1 MRCNSSP
8 AENVEFN
15 LLHMHGLISGS
26 TPRASRYCNT
36 MNVSGM
42 TYRKEYVRVYGK
54 WPKSTR
60 WRFERRTDMEGS
72 DGDIGIDRVPQPP

>member
-1 MRCNSSP
+1 
-8 AENVEFN
+8 
-15 LLHMHGLISGS
+15 
-26 TPRASRYCNT
+26 

-60 WRFERRTDMEGS
+60 WRFERRTDMEGG
-72 DGDIGIDRVPQPP
+72 DGVIGMDRVLQPP